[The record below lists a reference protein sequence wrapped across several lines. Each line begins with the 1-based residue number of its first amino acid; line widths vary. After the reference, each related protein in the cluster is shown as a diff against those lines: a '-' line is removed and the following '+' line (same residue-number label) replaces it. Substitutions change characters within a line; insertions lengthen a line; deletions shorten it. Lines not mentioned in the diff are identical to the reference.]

1 MKNNTYLP
9 PSQLSPFP
17 GSSGLIGPPPGPI
30 TGPNNFRVKFGSR
43 EPHIAGKVQHF
54 NQNVP
59 FIRAPEWWHPFVGDK
74 ANSQILLKF
83 GGHSKH
89 QSGVVPH
96 GSTKESVV
104 MPPTWFEPC
113 ENGIRIGTR
122 HVRDVKFGMPTSR
135 EKLLSLARKEHTK
148 GKAYLEQSPPNK
160 SLAHKHLSRAQQC
173 ISTVYLVR

>member
-1 MKNNTYLP
+1 MKN
-9 PSQLSPFP
+9 
-17 GSSGLIGPPPGPI
+17 
-30 TGPNNFRVKFGSR
+30 KFGSK

-54 NQNVP
+54 NQDVS
-59 FIRAPEWWHPFVGDK
+59 FIRAPEWWHPCVGGK
-74 ANSQILLKF
+74 ANAQILLKF

-96 GSTKESVV
+96 GSAKEPVV

-113 ENGIRIGTR
+113 EGGVSVGTR

-135 EKLLSLARKEHTK
+135 DKLLSLARKEHAK